1 MRKGILSQRHPEK
14 MSKKPWVSHR
24 YLSILSYPALEDFRM
39 KNMGLVSSMMNLRIY
54 QKAKVVAYKLV
65 SINSLMSSNSG
76 VQIILRSLMLIGI
89 VMT

>member
-1 MRKGILSQRHPEK
+1 
-14 MSKKPWVSHR
+14 
-24 YLSILSYPALEDFRM
+24 M
-39 KNMGLVSSMMNLRIY
+39 KNMALVSSMMNLRIY
-54 QKAKVVAYKLV
+54 QKAQVVAYKLV